1 MWIIISQLILAGVFF
16 FIVSLCAI
24 GAVLVTKGWDYMTIR
39 TYWCFLDVIPTFVL
53 GWLKLI
59 YMFVLFFLIFLE
71 ALFVNALAGTCVW
84 FLRKVVDVARLRRSP
99 HEKAL

>member
-1 MWIIISQLILAGVFF
+1 
-16 FIVSLCAI
+16 
-24 GAVLVTKGWDYMTIR
+24 MTIW

-84 FLRKVVDVARLRRSP
+84 FLRKVVDVARLRRKSVVDAQTIYIAKDDKGP
-99 HEKAL
+99 